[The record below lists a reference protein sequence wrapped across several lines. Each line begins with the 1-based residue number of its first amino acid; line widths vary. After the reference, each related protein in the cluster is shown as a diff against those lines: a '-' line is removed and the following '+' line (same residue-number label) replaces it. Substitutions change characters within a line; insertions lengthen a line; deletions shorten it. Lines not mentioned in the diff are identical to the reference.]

1 MSTTTRTA
9 RLRLR
14 YESRTETCCPVGCA
28 GVGKDTPATET
39 LGEGTVSR
47 TASFSW
53 VGGWV
58 VGVGGRWGGGG
69 GEVVVGGGGRGGGDK
84 GWN

>member
-1 MSTTTRTA
+1 M
-9 RLRLR
+9 
-14 YESRTETCCPVGCA
+14 
-28 GVGKDTPATET
+28 GKDTPATET

-69 GEVVVGGGGRGGGDK
+69 GEVVGVGGRWGGGDSGRK
-84 GWN
+84 DTPAMKTPENEYT